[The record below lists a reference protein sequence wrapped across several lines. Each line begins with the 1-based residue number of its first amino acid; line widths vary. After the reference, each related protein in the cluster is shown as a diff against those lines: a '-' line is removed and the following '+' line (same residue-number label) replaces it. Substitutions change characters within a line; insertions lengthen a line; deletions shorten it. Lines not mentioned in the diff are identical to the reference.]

1 MFREA
6 LFVGAPTP
14 TGEIF
19 VDRMD
24 KIWTLSSVQFSA
36 GRTVSNV
43 GGRVMSSSASEGSY
57 EQRCSGAVAGSSTD
71 KDLCRVFVSYSHIDE
86 AERVRLDVHLAPLAC
101 EGLINLWCN
110 RVIAPGSDWRRDI
123 ENEIENADIVI
134 LLVTADFVASL
145 YCFEK
150 ELSAALRRQR
160 EGGVRIVPVLVKP
173 VDFAHMPFGRFQAL
187 PRDLR
192 PISTWDDADAG
203 WLEVALGVRELVE
216 DIYRSRN
223 VIPNQRAKPRR
234 EVDKSLLGRQLSDY
248 YGASSCVVDGPVAED
263 RGIEWIPLDEDSSGM
278 RFDNLVPISSRH
290 RDRSLRFGGGT
301 LQRAT
306 FRFGIDLIAENV
318 FHSARRHF
326 HAGSPALA
334 FGCAR
339 LGDALAVHYPYLF
352 ETHEGDDW
360 AFLAQSLFY
369 LPYRMHQALLEGTL
383 QRVRQR
389 LEASDCCPNGAR
401 AGLLL
406 AIANLYQDIGL
417 WAQAERLYERI
428 LTIGPPPSMHADV
441 LRRRAAGRLLSGV
454 NHDSMDREFR
464 SIVKYKANADTSVS
478 LAVVQ
483 GWWCLLTGRPERC
496 LRELAPFDFDEEAP
510 IPAPMYSPRTA
521 IELKLVQAA
530 AYTALGLSCGPQLSF
545 VRQHSRNR
553 LRPVFTEYMAPL
565 VLDEGFDDVL
575 APLRDRQVVVPGLLD
590 ATADS
595 VLAARGVNVSGRPIW
610 VD

>member
-1 MFREA
+1 M
-6 LFVGAPTP
+6 L
-14 TGEIF
+14 
-19 VDRMD
+19 
-24 KIWTLSSVQFSA
+24 
-36 GRTVSNV
+36 
-43 GGRVMSSSASEGSY
+43 SSASD
-57 EQRCSGAVAGSSTD
+57 GSSEQPRPGTAVERFTGG
-71 KDLCRVFVSYSHIDE
+71 DLCRVFVSYSHADE
-86 AERVRLDVHLAPLAC
+86 AERVRLDVHLAPLAR
-101 EGLINLWCN
+101 EGLIDLWCS
-110 RVIAPGSDWRRDI
+110 RIIAPGSDWQRDI
-123 ENEIENADIVI
+123 ENEIEHADIVI
-134 LLVTADFVASL
+134 LLVTADFVASA

-150 ELSAALRRQR
+150 ELATALRRHR

-192 PISTWDDADAG
+192 PISTWDDADVA
-203 WLEVALGVRELVE
+203 WLEVAHGVRELVE
-216 DIYRSRN
+216 DIYRSRT
-223 VIPNQRAKPRR
+223 VFPNQRNGSRDEA
-234 EVDKSLLGRQLSDY
+234 DKSSLGRQLSDY
-248 YGASSCVVDGPVAED
+248 YGASSCVVDGPVADD

-290 RDRSLRFGGGT
+290 RDRTLRFGGGV

-326 HAGSPALA
+326 HAGAPALA

-369 LPYRMHQALLEGTL
+369 LPYRMHPALLEGTL

-389 LEASDCCPNGAR
+389 LETSHYCPNGAR

-417 WAQAERLYERI
+417 WAKAEQLYERI
-428 LTIGPPPSMHADV
+428 LTIGPPLSMHADV
-441 LRRRAAGRLLSGV
+441 LRRRAVGRLLDGA

-464 SIVKYKANADTSVS
+464 SIVKYKANADLSVS
-478 LAVVQ
+478 LAIAQ
-483 GWWCLLTGRPERC
+483 GWWHLLTGRPERC

-521 IELKLVQAA
+521 IELKVIQAA
-530 AYTALGLSCGPQLSF
+530 AYAALGLSWGPQLTF

-565 VLDEGFDDVL
+565 VLDGSFDEVL
-575 APLRDRQVVVPGLLD
+575 APLRDRQVVLPGLLA
-590 ATADS
+590 ATADA
-595 VLAARGVNVSGRPIW
+595 VLAVRGVNVSGRPIW